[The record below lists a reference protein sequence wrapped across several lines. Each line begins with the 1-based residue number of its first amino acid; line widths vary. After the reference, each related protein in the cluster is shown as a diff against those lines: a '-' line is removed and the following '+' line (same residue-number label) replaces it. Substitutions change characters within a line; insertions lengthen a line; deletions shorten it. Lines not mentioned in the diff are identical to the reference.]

1 MCACVKREERNAMP
15 MLRAETGRY
24 TQRAMQASPYVA
36 TAGVIAGG
44 GAAGINFLTS
54 VPEKL
59 GEGLQAAEEGIGE
72 AVEAA
77 MALPGKVA
85 SGISGVSGGQLEFVA
100 FTVVALGAGFVLIH
114 YVTN

>member
-1 MCACVKREERNAMP
+1 
-15 MLRAETGRY
+15 
-24 TQRAMQASPYVA
+24 MQASPYVA

-44 GAAGINFLTS
+44 GATGIHFLMS

-59 GEGLQAAEEGIGE
+59 GEGLHAAEEGIAE

-85 SGISGVSGGQLEFVA
+85 SGISSVSSVEFVA
-100 FTVVALGAGFVLIH
+100 FTVVALGAGFVLVH